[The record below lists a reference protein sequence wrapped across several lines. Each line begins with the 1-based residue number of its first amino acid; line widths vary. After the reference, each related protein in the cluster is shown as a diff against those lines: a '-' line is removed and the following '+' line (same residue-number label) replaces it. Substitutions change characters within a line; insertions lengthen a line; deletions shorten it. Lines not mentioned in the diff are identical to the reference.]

1 MVNWL
6 IINISFTVSRS
17 GDCLQH
23 LCTTQFCHRLGFI
36 TLSIYIFY
44 IHTHQDWKQVKAV
57 YLKSWAKG
65 HFSISFQS
73 KILILILILILVT
86 RSEDTSSDLRLI
98 FLNCKPWGSHAVGQ
112 LLLLKCCG
120 TSIWISWFYC
130 SLFFLLEHV
139 LAMFTSHL
147 LICCGN
153 LRLLPFYCRLRNAV
167 QYFHTVGGRYNSLM
181 AVYIPRLSFF
191 LKLYWVL

>member
-23 LCTTQFCHRLGFI
+23 VCTTQLCHRLGFI
-36 TLSIYIFY
+36 TLSIYISY

-57 YLKSWAKG
+57 YLKSWAKWD
-65 HFSISFQS
+65 FSISFQS
-73 KILILILILILVT
+73 KILILILILILVA

-98 FLNCKPWGSHAVGQ
+98 FFNCMPWGSHAVGQ

-120 TSIWISWFYC
+120 SSIWISWFYC
-130 SLFFLLEHV
+130 RLFFCLN
-139 LAMFTSHL
+139 M
-147 LICCGN
+147 CYPC
-153 LRLLPFYCRLRNAV
+153 LLPTCLSVMEIWDY
-167 QYFHTVGGRYNSLM
+167 YHSTVGWEMQYSIL
-181 AVYIPRLSFF
+181 IL
-191 LKLYWVL
+191 

>member
-1 MVNWL
+1 MANWL
-6 IINISFTVSRS
+6 IINISFIVSRS

-23 LCTTQFCHRLGFI
+23 LCTTQLCHRLGFI

-44 IHTHQDWKQVKAV
+44 IHTRQDWKQVKAV
-57 YLKSWAKG
+57 YLKSWAKW

-73 KILILILILILVT
+73 KILILILVT

-98 FLNCKPWGSHAVGQ
+98 FFNYMPWRSLAVGQ
-112 LLLLKCCG
+112 VLLLKCCG

-130 SLFFLLEHV
+130 RPFFLVELV
-139 LAMFTSHL
+139 LPMFTSHL
-147 LICCGN
+147 LVCHGN
-153 LRLLPFYCRLRNAV
+153 LRLLTFYCRLRNAV
-167 QYFHTVGGRYNSLM
+167 QYFDTVRGRFNSLT

-191 LKLYWVL
+191 F